1 MGHVFG
7 LRQSPAIIVAV
18 LALVAAVAG
27 TAVAGPGAVTSAIT
41 KAKVKKIANKQ
52 IDKRLPWKTGDIA
65 DGAVTTP
72 KLANGAVD
80 TAKLADGAVTAS
92 KFGPVIERTENS
104 PATTDSDGTQNG
116 AATSVNQAGAT
127 AECAA
132 GEKLIGGGA
141 RWADGDD
148 GNDNLYINESYPVGN
163 GWHAEGIVDFGAQ
176 GTAVLQAYALCL
188 Q

>member
-1 MGHVFG
+1 MRHAIGS
-7 LRQSPAIIVAV
+7 RYSPAIVIAV

-27 TAVAGPGAVTSAIT
+27 TAVAGPSATTSAIT
-41 KAKVKKIANKQ
+41 KKKVKKIANKQ
-52 IDKRLPWKTGDIA
+52 IDKRFPVETGDIA
-65 DGAVTTP
+65 GGAVTTP

-80 TAKLADGAVTAS
+80 AAKLADGAVTAA
-92 KFGPVIERTENS
+92 KLGPVIERTANS

-116 AATSVNQAGAT
+116 AAAPVAQASAT

-132 GEKLIGGGA
+132 GERLIGGGA

-176 GTAVLQAYALCL
+176 GTAVVQAYALCL